1 MPSRSYAR
9 TSAALGLAALALE
22 ALPTACGGVYP
33 RHGADGAGSYDHPDY
48 PLVMVEVEVGGE
60 ISFGLPDALHSGP
73 AHSEDLCIHPSPDA
87 QQPEATTYSSEPYRI
102 SALHTVVFTDAVATP
117 MPTQCVVHQVSCAPL
132 AARRRPANSY
142 QNARRP
148 TPDTR
153 RPPSS
158 QQTPPRPGGRPRGLL
173 EAGGVR
179 RHDLPAQRQLPAPLP
194 PSK

>member
-1 MPSRSYAR
+1 MPSHGYAR
-9 TSAALGLAALALE
+9 TSAARGRAALALE

-102 SALHTVVFTDAVATP
+102 PALHTVVFTDAVATP
-117 MPTQCVVHQVSCAPL
+117 MPSQCVVHQVSCAPL
-132 AARRRPANSY
+132 AAPTTRKWLQKRTPPDARRPAPTVL
-142 QNARRP
+142 ATTP
-148 TPDTR
+148 TPCR
-153 RPPSS
+153 RTPSRPVRSWRGAPP
-158 QQTPPRPGGRPRGLL
+158 
-173 EAGGVR
+173 
-179 RHDLPAQRQLPAPLP
+179 
-194 PSK
+194 